1 MHFKG
6 LDAMSDSIFPPL
18 QWGPSP
24 LQWENPDPSAWT
36 AIPVNNT
43 PLGRGPPTTSTPSPS
58 TAPAVAAISTPTPQ
72 SAVAAAAATVAIPP
86 DFRARLSA
94 LSPDNLYSG
103 TILNPLAAT
112 RGVIFPYTPQI
123 TFTQSVQYTD
133 LQLVHSNTDYPSY
146 TRSPSVTLNVT
157 GKFTVQNQVE
167 GAYALAVIHFLR
179 TVSKSYFGET
189 DAGQGKAGLPPP
201 VLLFDA
207 YGPFL
212 FNRLRVILKSHT
224 WSFDETMDT
233 ISVSIGSNVV
243 RLPAMFTIGT
253 ELMVVQTP
261 QRMRTKFSFDAFASG
276 ALMTNNDGGWI

>member
-1 MHFKG
+1 
-6 LDAMSDSIFPPL
+6 
-18 QWGPSP
+18 
-24 LQWENPDPSAWT
+24 
-36 AIPVNNT
+36 
-43 PLGRGPPTTSTPSPS
+43 
-58 TAPAVAAISTPTPQ
+58 VAAISTPTPQ